1 MTQYKQ
7 TANKLPDYLDIL
19 GGWNPQLLREIK
31 GKLKAKNL
39 IIVTAIALL
48 TQFLIVIA
56 QLARLPDASQVVLH
70 RGSETIYAVNAQ
82 YSRYCTG
89 SKPKFYGDYLCY
101 QDMHNHWV
109 INWQLFW
116 FDLFVVF
123 SVIGIALLLILGTY
137 FLISNIVS
145 EQKKGTLNLIR
156 LSPQSATNIIV
167 GKLLGVPAL
176 LYWFITLGLPL
187 QIIAGLQADIPLSLV
202 VSFDLA
208 ILASCAFFYSVSL
221 LIGLVTNKSISALL
235 FSIVITIFLYFSTIL
250 STESYSLNTATLL
263 DWFFLFNPNNLL
275 LYVGKTTGIPYHHF
289 NYFNYNLFGH
299 IFPSSYDLEKV
310 EPIAL
315 SRISFYGQALWAK
328 VGVGIGIVI
337 ANYCLWTYWIWQGL
351 KRRFYN
357 LENTVINKQQS
368 YWITGYFV
376 AIALGFSLQ
385 ATNDYYLPEHLVL
398 LEFFLLIFFVGL
410 TFAISPQ
417 HQTLQDWARYRH
429 QMNQKGSVLWREL
442 MFGEKSPST
451 VAIAIN
457 TLIATLYI
465 VPTLIIHPLGKDTLP
480 TFWGLILGMGIIL
493 FYCTIAQSILL
504 SKNNY
509 KVAIAFGVIISLII
523 LPPVFL
529 GFNGLYPEQVPL
541 AWLFTFAPFIGVEQ
555 ATLSTIALG
564 ILGQWLAITLVS
576 LQITRKLRQAGRSQ
590 TSRILDNKVSRN
602 VS

>member
-39 IIVTAIALL
+39 IVVSAIAVL

-56 QLARLPDASQVVLH
+56 QLSRLPDASQDVLH
-70 RGSETIYAVNAQ
+70 QGSETIYAVKTQ

-89 SKPKFYGDYLCY
+89 SKPEFYGDYLCY

-116 FDLFVVF
+116 FDLFVIF

-156 LSPQSATNIIV
+156 LSPQSATSIII

-176 LYWFITLGLPL
+176 LYLFIALGLPI
-187 QIIAGLQADIPLSLV
+187 QIISGLQSHIPLSLV
-202 VSFDLA
+202 ISFDLA
-208 ILASCAFFYSVSL
+208 IIASCAFFYSVSL
-221 LIGLVTNKSISALL
+221 LIGLVTNKSVSALV
-235 FSIVITIFLYFSTIL
+235 FSMAIVIFLSFTTLL
-250 STESYSLNTATLL
+250 STKEYNSITATLL
-263 DWFFLFNPNNLL
+263 DWLILFNPNNLL
-275 LYVGKTTGIPYHHF
+275 LYIGQTTGIPYHHF
-289 NYFNYNLFGH
+289 NYGNSNFFGDLFYRSPRMQEVD
-299 IFPSSYDLEKV
+299 F
-310 EPIAL
+310 IAL

-328 VGVGIGIVI
+328 VGVGTGIVI

-351 KRRFYN
+351 KRRFHN
-357 LENTVINKQQS
+357 PENTVINKQQS
-368 YWITGYFV
+368 YWITGTFV
-376 AIALGFSLQ
+376 ITALGFSLQ
-385 ATNDYYLPEHLVL
+385 KTNQSNLAGNLVFL
-398 LEFFLLIFFVGL
+398 VFVLLIFFLGL
-410 TFAISPQ
+410 TFALSPQ

-429 QMNQKGSVLWREL
+429 QMSIKGRVLWREL
-442 MFGEKSPST
+442 IFGEKSPST
-451 VAIAIN
+451 FAIAIN
-457 TLIATLYI
+457 ILISTLYI
-465 VPTLIIHPLGKDTLP
+465 IPTLIIYPLGKDTLL
-480 TFWGLILGMGIIL
+480 TFWSLILGMGITL
-493 FYCTIAQSILL
+493 CYCAIAQWILL
-504 SKNNY
+504 DKSKY
-509 KVAIAFGVIISLII
+509 RVMKACGIIISLNVF
-523 LPPVFL
+523 PPVYL
-529 GFNGLYPEQVPL
+529 VINGLYPGQIPL
-541 AWLFTFAPFIGVEQ
+541 AWFFTFVPFIGVEQ
-555 ATLSTIALG
+555 ATFSTIAFG

-576 LQITRKLRQAGRSQ
+576 LQITRKLRHAGRSQ